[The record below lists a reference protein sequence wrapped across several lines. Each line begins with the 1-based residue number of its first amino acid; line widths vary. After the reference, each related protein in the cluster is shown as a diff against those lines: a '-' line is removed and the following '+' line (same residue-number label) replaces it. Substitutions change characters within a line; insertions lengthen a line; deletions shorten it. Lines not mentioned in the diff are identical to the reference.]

1 VWPVLASRSI
11 RGPDDDVATVEL
23 GEQAE
28 EWFFPPSML
37 RPDVDVDIDIDID
50 IDCSLTFAPSQ
61 PALT

>member
-37 RPDVDVDIDIDID
+37 RPDVDIDIDS
-50 IDCSLTFAPSQ
+50 SLTFAPSQ